1 MLILIV
7 HFAGR
12 TDSVPG
18 MSGQLGDPMQCDHRE
33 GGRYHHH
40 QHAKGA
46 EHIFIGGWGIDGG
59 ISSTC
64 VQGR

>member
-18 MSGQLGDPMQCDHRE
+18 MSGRVGDPMQCDHGE
-33 GGRYHHH
+33 GGQYHSV
-40 QHAKGA
+40 
-46 EHIFIGGWGIDGG
+46 E
-59 ISSTC
+59 
-64 VQGR
+64 